1 MVGHLLLGEI
11 EMAIIVDKVQKRK
24 NIAIAC
30 KDLFVKNGIKD
41 LTISQIA
48 QTAGIGKGSLYD
60 YFKNKDDI
68 VFEIVDILLHEH
80 NLIKEEK
87 IINANTT
94 KEKIKI
100 FFNFFYDS
108 EDLELRQLY
117 KEFVS
122 ISLVTPEEAMLEHHT
137 ECFENYYSW
146 LKNIIKDGIEKKEI
160 KPIALKLAKGLFV
173 LGDGIFIA
181 SSVTNAIPDVQKEID
196 DYIDTLYQLIEVK

>member
-1 MVGHLLLGEI
+1 
-11 EMAIIVDKVQKRK
+11 MAIIVDKVQKRK
-24 NIAIAC
+24 NIAMAC
-30 KDLFVKNGIKD
+30 KDLFVQNGIKD
-41 LTISQIA
+41 LTISKIA
-48 QTAGIGKGSLYD
+48 QTAGIAKGSLYD

-87 IINANTT
+87 ILNANTT

-108 EDLELRQLY
+108 EDVELRQLY

-122 ISLVTPEEAMLEHHT
+122 ISLVTPEAAMIEHHT
-137 ECFENYYSW
+137 ECFENYYTW
-146 LKNIIKDGIEKKEI
+146 LENIIKDGIEKKEI
-160 KPIALKLAKGLFV
+160 KPIALKLTKGLFV

-196 DYIDTLYQLIEVK
+196 DYIDTLYELIEVKENE

>member
-1 MVGHLLLGEI
+1 
-11 EMAIIVDKVQKRK
+11 MAIIVDKVKKRK
-24 NIAIAC
+24 NIAMAC
-30 KDLFVKNGIKD
+30 KDLFVQNGIKD

-48 QTAGIGKGSLYD
+48 QAAGIGKGSLYD
-60 YFKNKDDI
+60 YFKNKDDV

-80 NLIKEEK
+80 NLVKEKK
-87 IINANTT
+87 ILEADTT

-100 FFNFFYDS
+100 FFHFFYNS
-108 EDLELRQLY
+108 EDVELRQLY

-122 ISLVTPEEAMLEHHT
+122 ISLVTPEAAMIEHHT

-146 LKNIIKDGIEKKEI
+146 LEDIIKNGIKKGEI

-181 SSVTNAIPDVQKEID
+181 SSVTTSIADVRKEID
-196 DYIDTLYQLIEVK
+196 DYIDALFELIEVKK